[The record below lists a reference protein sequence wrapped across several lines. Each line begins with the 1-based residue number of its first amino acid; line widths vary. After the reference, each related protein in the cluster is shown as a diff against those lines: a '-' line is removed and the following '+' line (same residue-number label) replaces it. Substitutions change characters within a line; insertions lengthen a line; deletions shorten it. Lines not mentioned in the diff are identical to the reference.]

1 METSAKANIN
11 VENVRG
17 HFTLYFNAAFH
28 LITFHLCDWYLTLF
42 AGISDACQRHQNENG
57 YKIGI
62 ETHATSLKISLV
74 ELM

>member
-1 METSAKANIN
+1 MWKMYVAISLCTS
-11 VENVRG
+11 
-17 HFTLYFNAAFH
+17 TLLVH
-28 LITFHLCDWYLTLF
+28 LITFHLYDRYLTLF

-62 ETHATSLKISLV
+62 ETHATSLQMSLV